1 MFFNV
6 FLGPSFNWLEF
17 KNLIELTKIY
27 KMLNEC
33 LRLQMF
39 TFIFLHK
46 ISFPKDM
53 KQMIVQRILVFA
65 RFEIILLFWILLNCT
80 FLVFCLFLSTFHF
93 YSFRQVWFSFFFFAH
108 FHFILHGFI
117 FYFGSAPTR
126 DAVLKR
132 ASIDGAFF
140 PVKGMLRFSSIIVQH
155 WYNVLKVQQ
164 FNSTCHGLIEQ
175 RVNSTKVHQWLFNG
189 FILQRYNSY
198 STKVQ

>member
-53 KQMIVQRILVFA
+53 KQIVQRILVFA

-93 YSFRQVWFSFFFFAH
+93 YSFRQVWFSFFFFLHIFTLFCTAL
-108 FHFILHGFI
+108 FFILVQ
-117 FYFGSAPTR
+117 PQ
-126 DAVLKR
+126 LE
-132 ASIDGAFF
+132 
-140 PVKGMLRFSSIIVQH
+140 ML
-155 WYNVLKVQQ
+155 Y
-164 FNSTCHGLIEQ
+164 
-175 RVNSTKVHQWLFNG
+175 
-189 FILQRYNSY
+189 
-198 STKVQ
+198 